1 MRDVYVGELHARLPV
16 GCRGLLVTLE
26 YPPDEKAGP
35 PFPVDAAEVER
46 LYGRD
51 WEVEQLER
59 RDILIRAALRR
70 RGRDRAAHRGLAVGE
85 VVASG
90 SLWERLQPRAFR
102 HHRKLGKSSRLK
114 PLLQWWGAG
123 DGPRLNTT
131 GKGTHGPL

>member
-1 MRDVYVGELHARLPV
+1 MRDAYVGELHARLPV

-59 RDILIRAALRR
+59 RDILASEPGFTAEGVTALCTAAWQL
-70 RGRDRAAHRGLAVGE
+70 VT
-85 VVASG
+85 VVTPG
-90 SLWERLQPRAFR
+90 SLSERL
-102 HHRKLGKSSRLK
+102 KT
-114 PLLQWWGAG
+114 LLQWWSDGDRSAG
-123 DGPRLNTT
+123 EHNGGRTDWSAGSNA
-131 GKGTHGPL
+131 THCWSPK

>member
-1 MRDVYVGELHARLPV
+1 MRDVDVGELHARLPV

-59 RDILIRAALRR
+59 RDILASEPGFTAEGVTALCT
-70 RGRDRAAHRGLAVGE
+70 APWQVGK
-85 VVASG
+85 VVTPGTFS
-90 SLWERLQPRAFR
+90 ERLNP
-102 HHRKLGKSSRLK
+102 
-114 PLLQWWGAG
+114 PLQRVG
-123 DGPRLNTT
+123 
-131 GKGTHGPL
+131 